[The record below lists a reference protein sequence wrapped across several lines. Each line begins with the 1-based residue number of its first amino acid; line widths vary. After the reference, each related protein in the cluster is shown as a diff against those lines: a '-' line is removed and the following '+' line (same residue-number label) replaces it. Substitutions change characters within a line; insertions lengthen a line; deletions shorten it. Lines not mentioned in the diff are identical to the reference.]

1 MNQESLP
8 PESDDPW
15 QPAEDETS
23 EQGADS
29 ESSTTPASQPDE
41 PPLVIT
47 ANMLAQE
54 TEQEKRIDFERQMP
68 RLASLALAII
78 CILTAVFIWQEA
90 TGALET
96 EQSIIDS
103 GALHR
108 PCVQKGQVW
117 RLMSAV
123 FLHGDA
129 AHLISNC
136 LMLYI
141 LGIATQHAFGA
152 MTSLVV
158 FLFAGLTGSCLSI
171 AIQIGPS
178 VGASGAIFGLLAAI
192 IVFFYRFKKYFYLR
206 DNRIGFV
213 LLVWALYNFGTGFLT
228 PFIDN
233 FAHLGGFIGGG
244 FLAFLIKPR
253 LLINKGLIEEAPT
266 VSQWQQLD
274 RPPVCE

>member
-1 MNQESLP
+1 MNEESLP
-8 PESDDPW
+8 PAPDDPW
-15 QPAEDETS
+15 QPAEDETL
-23 EQGADS
+23 EQRIGL
-29 ESSTTPASQPDE
+29 ESSAGTPGSQPDE

-47 ANMLAQE
+47 ASMLAPVS
-54 TEQEKRIDFERQMP
+54 EQEKRIDFEKQMP

-78 CILTAVFIWQEA
+78 CILAAVFIWQAA
-90 TGALET
+90 TGALEN

-108 PCVQKGQVW
+108 PSVEKGQVW

-129 AHLISNC
+129 AHLFSNC
-136 LMLYI
+136 LMLYV

-152 MTSLVV
+152 MTSLLI

-171 AIQIGPS
+171 ALQIGPS
-178 VGASGAIFGLLAAI
+178 VGASGAIFGLLGAI
-192 IVFFYRFKKYFYLR
+192 IVFFYRFKNHFFIR

-213 LLVWALYNFGTGFLT
+213 LLAWAIYNFATGFLT

-253 LLINKGLIEEAPT
+253 LLVKQGLIEEAPT
-266 VSQWQQLD
+266 MSQWQNLD
-274 RPPVCE
+274 QS